1 MSDPVLVRRRFLIL
15 SGIAG
20 LGISRLLG
28 KAFGL
33 ASEATTRLL
42 SASLELGGNWEA
54 SPADAV
60 LRVLSRMRAVCLA
73 DAKLVSDRQPEIL
86 RVENHT
92 SGPPAIW
99 LHNDRTNV
107 AWILVDIGSDDWSKL
122 SYQFGHELGHVLC
135 NSWSADAKPR
145 PPCQWL
151 EESMAEA
158 FSIRGLCLLAPSW
171 ERDPPFAGDSAF
183 SVKIRE
189 YRDNLFKK
197 YEGTAGQESDAEV
210 ASWFRATRSAL
221 EQSALSGIEGP
232 FIVRIV
238 GELEHDIACVEDMGA
253 LNRWP
258 SRSAVP
264 LEEYLR
270 LWEKSCTEIHAPGRL
285 PARLRSLLG
294 VS

>member
-1 MSDPVLVRRRFLIL
+1 MSDPVLVRRRFFIL
-15 SGIAG
+15 SGIVS
-20 LGISRLLG
+20 LGISQLVG

-33 ASEATTRLL
+33 ASEATPRLL
-42 SASLELGGNWEA
+42 TASLELGGNWEA
-54 SPADAV
+54 SPVDAV
-60 LRVLSRMRAVCLA
+60 LRVLTRMRAVCLA
-73 DAKLVSDRQPEIL
+73 DVRLLSDRQPQII
-86 RVENHT
+86 RIENHT

-99 LHNDRTNV
+99 LHPDRTNV
-107 AWILVDIGSDDWSKL
+107 AWILVDIGPDDWSKL

-135 NSWSADAKPR
+135 NSWSADSKPH

-151 EESMAEA
+151 EESMVEA
-158 FSIRGLCLLAPSW
+158 FSVRGLGLLAASW

-183 SVKIRE
+183 SANLRE

-197 YEGTAGQESDAEV
+197 YGGAAGQESDAEI
-210 ASWFRATRSAL
+210 ATWFHATRTAL
-221 EQSALSGIEGP
+221 EQNALNGIEGP
-232 FIVRIV
+232 LIVRIV

-258 SRSAVP
+258 ARSAVP
-264 LEEYLR
+264 LEEYLK

>member
-15 SGIAG
+15 SGIVG
-20 LGISRLLG
+20 LGISRLVG

-33 ASEATTRLL
+33 ASEATPRLL
-42 SASLELGGNWEA
+42 SASLELGGTWEA
-54 SPADAV
+54 SPVDAV
-60 LRVLSRMRAVCLA
+60 LRVLTRMRAVCLA
-73 DAKLVSDRQPEIL
+73 DVRLLSDRQPEII

-107 AWILVDIGSDDWSKL
+107 AWIMVDIGPDDWSKL

-135 NSWSADAKPR
+135 NSWSAGSKPH

-151 EESMAEA
+151 EESMVEA
-158 FSIRGLCLLAPSW
+158 FSIRGLGLLAPSW

-183 SVKIRE
+183 SAKIRE

-197 YEGTAGQESDAEV
+197 YGGAAGQESDAEV

-221 EQSALSGIEGP
+221 EQNSLNGIEGP
-232 FIVRIV
+232 LIVRIV

-270 LWEKSCTEIHAPGRL
+270 LWEKSCTEVHAPGRL